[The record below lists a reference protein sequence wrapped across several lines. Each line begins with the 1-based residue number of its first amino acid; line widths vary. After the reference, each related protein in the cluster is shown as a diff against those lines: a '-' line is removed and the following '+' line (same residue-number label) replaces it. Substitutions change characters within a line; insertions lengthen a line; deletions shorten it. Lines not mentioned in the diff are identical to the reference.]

1 MPFSGLVEDDDA
13 QKTLNLAY
21 ADFVMPLINA
31 VKEQQAQIEKL
42 QQENLSYKNEV
53 GMLKSGMAEIKA
65 WLKVEL
71 GNKNSGDK
79 YFFL

>member
-79 YFFL
+79 